1 MRSESREELA
11 TAIEDLGKGLFSVSR
26 ALAKVL
32 REPREKRQAEDGRPK
47 VSSGPAS
54 PPRETSETCLL
65 TIKQFAQEYPAF
77 SESRLRWLLFNRQWN
92 RFEEAIVQVGRR
104 ILIDTKRFHEWLELP
119 NEERQS
125 RPRPL

>member
-1 MRSESREELA
+1 MRSKSRQELA
-11 TAIEDLGKGLFSVSR
+11 TAIEDLASGVFSVCR

-32 REPREKRQAEDGRPK
+32 REPRQKRQAVDRRPG
-47 VSSGPAS
+47 VTTDPAS
-54 PPRETSETCLL
+54 PPRAESETRLL
-65 TIKQFAQEYPAF
+65 TVKQFAREYPAF
-77 SESRLRWLLFNRQWN
+77 SEGRLRWLLFNRQWN

-119 NEERQS
+119 NEERQA